1 MRITERLAGETAR
14 EYALRELKE
23 NIISLEL
30 KPGTAVSENEL
41 AAELGISRT
50 PVREAL
56 AELVKVSILEIY
68 PQRGS
73 FVSLI
78 DPKMVDESRF
88 LRKVLD
94 RAVIEV
100 ACNMA
105 SPVLIDEMEEN
116 VHLQEFYLEKQ
127 DADRIFELDN
137 AFHKLIYTAAQKDI
151 LYEMRSNM
159 MIHFDRVRTLSVE
172 SVKDMKIVADHRD
185 MLEAIKAKDS
195 VGAVKLVDKHLSRYQ
210 VDEYQI
216 REEFPE
222 YFK

>member
-56 AELVKVSILEIY
+56 SELVKVSILEIY

-100 ACNMA
+100 ACSMA
-105 SPVLIDEMEEN
+105 SPVVIDEMEEN

>member
-14 EYALRELKE
+14 EYALRVLKE

-56 AELVKVSILEIY
+56 SELVKVSILEIY

-105 SPVLIDEMEEN
+105 SPVVIDEMEEN

-185 MLEAIKAKDS
+185 MLEAIKVKDS

>member
-41 AAELGISRT
+41 AAEFGISRT

>member
-14 EYALRELKE
+14 EYALRVLKE

-56 AELVKVSILEIY
+56 SELVKVSILEIY

-105 SPVLIDEMEEN
+105 SPVILDEMEEN

-137 AFHKLIYTAAQKDI
+137 AFHKLIYTS
-151 LYEMRSNM
+151 E
-159 MIHFDRVRTLSVE
+159 E
-172 SVKDMKIVADHRD
+172 
-185 MLEAIKAKDS
+185 IKYLKYS
-195 VGAVKLVDKHLSRYQ
+195 S
-210 VDEYQI
+210 
-216 REEFPE
+216 P
-222 YFK
+222 